1 LEFASSNNIVDYK
14 AHLSGLDLVDSLD
27 DYMLVVFNDSH
38 LMAGQCREIYKVKR
52 PYLVKCQ

>member
-1 LEFASSNNIVDYK
+1 MDYK